1 VKDKPVNS
9 STTEILKKHRS
20 IAVVGISR
28 SKEKDA
34 HRIPKYMK
42 SQGYTIIPINPFANE
57 ILGEK
62 CYGSMSEM
70 PKAVQ
75 STVDI
80 VNIFRPSRDVI
91 EVVEKAV
98 KMKRSVGR
106 PFVVWMQL
114 GIVNEEAAEL
124 ARREGIEVVMDRCLL
139 VEHKRMLRNN

>member
-1 VKDKPVNS
+1 MNS
-9 STTEILKKHRS
+9 STTEILKKYRS

-62 CYGSMSEM
+62 CYRSLSEM
-70 PKAVQ
+70 PKTVQ
-75 STVDI
+75 SIVDV
-80 VNIFRPSRDVI
+80 VNIFRPSRDAF
-91 EVVEKAV
+91 EVVEKV
-98 KMKRSVGR
+98 VEMKRCVDR

-124 ARREGIEVVMDRCLL
+124 ARKEGMGVVMDRCLL
-139 VEHKRMLRNN
+139 VEHKRMLRDN

>member
-1 VKDKPVNS
+1 MNY

-42 SQGYTIIPINPFANE
+42 SQGYIIIPINPFANE

-62 CYGSMSEM
+62 CYRSLPEM

-80 VNIFRPSRDVI
+80 VNIFRPSRDAF

-124 ARREGIEVVMDRCLL
+124 ARREGVEVVMDRCLL

>member
-1 VKDKPVNS
+1 MSS
-9 STTEILKKHRS
+9 STTEILKKYRS

-28 SKEKDA
+28 SKDKDA
-34 HRIPKYMK
+34 HKIPKYMK
-42 SQGYTIIPINPFANE
+42 SQGYTIIPINPFADE

-62 CYGSMSEM
+62 CYGSLLDM

-75 STVDI
+75 NTVEI
-80 VNIFRPSRDVI
+80 VNVFRPSRDAF

-98 KMKRSVGR
+98 EMKRNVGR

-124 ARREGIEVVMDRCLL
+124 ARREDMEVVMDRCLL
-139 VEHKRMLRNN
+139 VEHKRMLCGN

>member
-1 VKDKPVNS
+1 MNS
-9 STTEILKKHRS
+9 STTEILKKYRS

-62 CYGSMSEM
+62 CYRSLPEM
-70 PKAVQ
+70 PKTVQ

-80 VNIFRPSRDVI
+80 VNIFRPSRDAF

-98 KMKRSVGR
+98 EMKRSVGR

-124 ARREGIEVVMDRCLL
+124 ARKEDAEVVMDRCLL
-139 VEHKRMLRNN
+139 VEHKKMLRGY